1 MFHKEGRKIIAI
13 ATIIFIIST
22 LFIYLYISS
31 VYCVILILLLLL
43 LFGLY
48 FFILYFFRN
57 PRRYTLSKKGD
68 IIAPV
73 DGKIVAIKETL
84 ESEHLKE
91 NRTQISIFMSPLN
104 VHVCRYP
111 LSGTVV
117 YTKYHPGKFLV
128 AWHPKS
134 SILNERTT
142 VVVKQ
147 GKIKV
152 LFRQIAGIVARRIV
166 LYAKKGHEAS
176 AGEDFGFIK
185 FGSRV
190 DIFLPLNTEI
200 KVVLNQ
206 KVKGGITHIAKLKN

>member
-1 MFHKEGRKIIAI
+1 MYMFHKEGIKIIAI
-13 ATIIFIIST
+13 ATIIFIIGT
-22 LFIYLYISS
+22 LFIYLYIPL
-31 VYCVILILLLLL
+31 VYCIILILL

-57 PRRYTLSKKGD
+57 PKRYTLSKKGD

-84 ESEHLKE
+84 ETEHLKE
-91 NRTQISIFMSPLN
+91 NRIQISIFMSPLN

-111 LSGTVV
+111 LSGKVV

-142 VVVKQ
+142 VAVKQ
-147 GKIKV
+147 GKKKV

-166 LYAKKGHEAS
+166 LYAKKGHEIV
-176 AGEDFGFIK
+176 AGEEFGFIK

-206 KVKGGITHIAKLKN
+206 KVKGGITHIAKFKN

>member
-13 ATIIFIIST
+13 ATIIFITGT
-22 LFIYLYISS
+22 LFICLYIPL
-31 VYCVILILLLLL
+31 VYRVILILL

-57 PRRYTLSKKGD
+57 PRRCTFSKKGD

-84 ESEHLKE
+84 ETEHLKE
-91 NRTQISIFMSPLN
+91 NRIQISIFMSPLN

-166 LYAKKGHEAS
+166 LYSKKGHEVE
-176 AGEDFGFIK
+176 AGAEFGFIK

-200 KVVLNQ
+200 KVVLNK

>member
-1 MFHKEGRKIIAI
+1 MFHKEGKKIIAT
-13 ATIIFIIST
+13 ATIILIIGT
-22 LFIYLYISS
+22 LFIYLYIPL
-31 VYCVILILLLLL
+31 VYRVILILLL
-43 LFGLY
+43 FGSY

-57 PRRYTLSKKGD
+57 PRRCTLSKKGD

-91 NRTQISIFMSPLN
+91 NRIQISIFMSPLN

-111 LSGTVV
+111 LRGTVV

-147 GKIKV
+147 DKIKV

-166 LYAKKGHEAS
+166 LYAKKGQEVET
-176 AGEDFGFIK
+176 GEEFGFIK

-200 KVVLNQ
+200 KAELNQ
-206 KVKGGITHIAKLKN
+206 KVNGGITRIAKLRS